1 MAAPITSARFKAT
14 VAPIL
19 GKAFDGLYNENKE
32 WELAFEKIKG
42 LPRNQ
47 HVEPFY
53 YGFGAAPDVGDGDPV
68 TYDFAG
74 EQYTSIYFYRQVGL
88 AFALTKV
95 LVDDGEHESLGTI
108 LAKHLGKSMRETE
121 EIKCAN
127 VLSRGFNSAYPG
139 PDGVS
144 LFNAAH
150 PGVGTTYSNVV
161 TGTLSQTTLE
171 TILQNIRNATDPR
184 GKKIGL
190 KAKRL
195 LVPPALMMTAEVL
208 LKSALRAGTADN
220 DINPIT
226 PYIDTT
232 PGVMSRLTSNTAWF
246 VKTDAMQGLQYV
258 DRTPLEKTMEG
269 DFETNSMRYKSMERY
284 QVGFTDPRG
293 AFGSSGL

>member
-1 MAAPITSARFKAT
+1 MASPITSARFKAT

-19 GKAFDGLYNENKE
+19 GKAFDGLYAENKE
-32 WELAFEKIKG
+32 WEEVFERVKG

-53 YGFGAAPDVGDGDPV
+53 FGFGAAPDVGDGDPV

-74 EQYTSIYFYRQVGL
+74 EQYTAIYVYRQVGL

-95 LVDDGEHESLGTI
+95 LVDDGDHESLGPV
-108 LAKHLGKSMRETE
+108 LAKHLGKSMRETQ

-127 VLSRGFNSAYPG
+127 VLNRAFNSAYTG

-144 LFNAAH
+144 LINASH
-150 PGVGTTYSNVV
+150 PGIGTTYSNIT

-171 TILQNIRNATDPR
+171 TLLQNIRNAVDPR

-190 KAKRL
+190 KAERL
-195 LVPPALMMTAEVL
+195 VVPPALEMTAKVL
-208 LKSALRAGTADN
+208 LKSALRAGTANNDMNPVIGSIADN
-220 DINPIT
+220 PA
-226 PYIDTT
+226 
-232 PGVMSRLTSNTAWF
+232 VLSRLTSNTAWF
-246 VKTDAMQGLQYV
+246 IKTDAMQGLQFV

-284 QVGFTDPRG
+284 QVGWTDPRG
-293 AFGSSGL
+293 AFGASGN

>member
-1 MAAPITSARFKAT
+1 MAAPITSQRFKAT

-32 WELAFEKIKG
+32 WELVFSKIKG

-53 YGFGAAPDVGDGDPV
+53 YGFSAAPEVGDGDPV

-95 LVDDGEHESLGTI
+95 LVDDGDHESLGPV

-150 PGVGTTYSNVV
+150 PGVGTTYSNIV

-171 TILQNIRNATDPR
+171 TTLQNIRNAVDPR

-190 KAKRL
+190 KPKRL
-195 LVPPALMMTAEVL
+195 AVPPSLMMTGRVL
-208 LKSALRAGTADN
+208 LKSALRAGTGNN
-220 DINPIT
+220 DINPVAGL
-226 PYIDTT
+226 IDDD
-232 PGVMSRLTSNTAWF
+232 PAVLSRLTSNSAWF
-246 VKTDAMQGLQYV
+246 VTTDAMQGLQYV
-258 DRTPLEKTMEG
+258 ERTGLEKTMEG

-284 QVGFTDPRG
+284 QVGWTDPRG
-293 AFGSSGL
+293 CWGGTGS

>member
-19 GKAFDGLYNENKE
+19 GKAFDGLYDENKE
-32 WELAFEKIKG
+32 WEQVFTKIKG

-74 EQYTSIYFYRQVGL
+74 EQYTSIYVYRQVGL

-95 LVDDGEHESLGTI
+95 LVDDGDHESLGPI

-127 VLSRGFNSAYPG
+127 ILSRAFNSAFPG

-144 LFNAAH
+144 LANALH
-150 PGVGTTYSNVV
+150 PGVGTTYSNLV

-171 TILQNIRNATDPR
+171 TLLQNIRAATDPR

-195 LVPPALMMTAEVL
+195 FVPPALEMTAKVL
-208 LKSALRAGTADN
+208 LKSALRTGTGNN
-220 DINPIT
+220 DINPIIGSLDDQ
-226 PYIDTT
+226 PA
-232 PGVMSRLTSNTAWF
+232 VLSRLTSNTLWG
-246 VKTDAMQGLQYV
+246 VTTNAMQGLQYV

-284 QVGFTDPRG
+284 QVGWTDPRG
-293 AFGSSGL
+293 VYLSQGS

>member
-1 MAAPITSARFKAT
+1 MASPITSARFKAT

-19 GKAFDGLYNENKE
+19 GKAFDGLYAENKE
-32 WELAFEKIKG
+32 WEEVFERVKG

-53 YGFGAAPDVGDGDPV
+53 FGFGAAPDVGDGDPV

-74 EQYTSIYFYRQVGL
+74 EQYTAIYVYRQVGL

-95 LVDDGEHESLGTI
+95 LVDDGDHESLGPV
-108 LAKHLGKSMRETE
+108 LAKHLGKSMRETQ

-127 VLSRGFNSAYPG
+127 VLNRAFNSAYTG

-144 LFNAAH
+144 LINASH
-150 PGVGTTYSNVV
+150 PGIGTTYSNIT

-171 TILQNIRNATDPR
+171 TLLQNIRNAVDPR

-190 KAKRL
+190 KAERL
-195 LVPPALMMTAEVL
+195 VVPPALEMTAKVL
-208 LKSALRAGTADN
+208 LKSALRAGTGNN
-220 DINPIT
+220 DINPVIGSIADN
-226 PYIDTT
+226 PA
-232 PGVMSRLTSNTAWF
+232 VLSRLTSNTAWF
-246 VKTDAMQGLQYV
+246 IKTDAMQGLQFV

-284 QVGFTDPRG
+284 QVGWTDPRG
-293 AFGSSGL
+293 CFGASGQ